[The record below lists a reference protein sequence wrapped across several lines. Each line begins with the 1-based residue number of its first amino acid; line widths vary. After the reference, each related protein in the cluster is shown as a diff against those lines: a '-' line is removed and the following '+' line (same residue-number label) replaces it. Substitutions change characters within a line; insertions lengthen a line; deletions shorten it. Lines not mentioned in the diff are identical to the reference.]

1 MKKGMKKGKSR
12 GIGSLPDRDIRQCAV
27 LVPLVLAVMA
37 SAIGSVYAKHEA
49 RKLFTELQRLNVE
62 RDRMA
67 VEWGQLQIEQSM
79 WSTYARVEQLA
90 REDMKMRPPTA
101 DEMMLLGR

>member
-1 MKKGMKKGKSR
+1 MSR
-12 GIGSLPDRDIRQCAV
+12 GINERVSELVV
-27 LVPLVLAVMA
+27 LLLLVFVVMA
-37 SAIGSVYAKHEA
+37 SAIGGIYAKHEA

-62 RDRMA
+62 RDKME
-67 VEWGQLQIEQSM
+67 VEWGQLQIEQST

-101 DEMMLLGR
+101 DEMMLLGQ

>member
-1 MKKGMKKGKSR
+1 MNQ
-12 GIGSLPDRDIRQCAV
+12 GISQSMRELAV
-27 LVPLVLAVMA
+27 LLLLVFVVMA
-37 SAIGSVYAKHEA
+37 SAIGGIYAKHEA

-62 RDRMA
+62 RDRME
-67 VEWGQLQIEQSM
+67 VEWGQLQIEQST

-101 DEMMLLGR
+101 GEMMLLGQ

>member
-1 MKKGMKKGKSR
+1 MNKGMSQDMNER
-12 GIGSLPDRDIRQCAV
+12 VNQLVV
-27 LVPLVLAVMA
+27 LVLLVVVVMA
-37 SAIGSVYAKHEA
+37 SAIGGIYAKHES

-62 RDRMA
+62 RDRME
-67 VEWGQLQIEQSM
+67 VEWGQLQIEQST

-101 DEMMLLGR
+101 DEMMLLSQ

>member
-1 MKKGMKKGKSR
+1 MNKVSSESM
-12 GIGSLPDRDIRQCAV
+12 RQLAV
-27 LVPLVLAVMA
+27 LALLVLVVMA

-62 RDRMA
+62 RDRME
-67 VEWGQLQIEQSM
+67 VEWGQLQIEQST

-90 REDMKMRPPTA
+90 RENMKMRPPTA
-101 DEMMLLGR
+101 DEMMLLSQ

>member
-1 MKKGMKKGKSR
+1 MKKGMHKEMHRVPGESMR
-12 GIGSLPDRDIRQCAV
+12 QFAALASLVIV
-27 LVPLVLAVMA
+27 VMV

-49 RKLFTELQRLNVE
+49 RKLFTDLQSLHIE
-62 RDRMA
+62 RDRME
-67 VEWGQLQIEQSM
+67 VEWGQLQIEQST

-101 DEMMLLGR
+101 DEMMLLAH

>member
-1 MKKGMKKGKSR
+1 MTQGMTQGMTKGVNQAKGEGMR
-12 GIGSLPDRDIRQCAV
+12 RLAV
-27 LVPLVLAVMA
+27 LALLVFVVMA
-37 SAIGSVYAKHEA
+37 SAIGSVFAKHEA

-62 RDRMA
+62 RDRME
-67 VEWGQLQIEQSM
+67 VEWGQLQIEQST